1 MNEKQKM
8 VLYLFRH
15 GIAGPAPMG
24 QGDAARTLTPE
35 GIDQLKRQAAAF
47 QRVGFQVD
55 RLVASPLVRT
65 QQTAAL
71 LAPAFGVS
79 PETDT
84 VLKPGCTFDDAA
96 ELLARSPQTD
106 RVMLVGH
113 QPDLGRLVRRL
124 TGSNARVRPATL
136 AVIDVQVMRPS
147 GGLLLG
153 LYDPEAMARLG

>member
-1 MNEKQKM
+1 ML
-8 VLYLFRH
+8 LYLCRH
-15 GIAGPAPMG
+15 GIAGPATMG
-24 QGDAARTLTPE
+24 QGDAERTLTPA
-35 GIDQLKRQAAAF
+35 GIIQLTKQAEAF
-47 QRVGFQVD
+47 QRAGFQVD

-84 VLKPGCTFDDAA
+84 LLRPGCTFDDAA
-96 ELLARSPQTD
+96 ELLARYPQAA

-113 QPDLGRLVRRL
+113 QPDLGRHVRTL
-124 TGSNARVRPATL
+124 TGSNARVRPGTV
-136 AVIDVQVMRPS
+136 AVIDVQALRPS

-153 LYDPEAMARLG
+153 LYNPEVMARLG